1 MMLTD
6 NTGTVHLSNDTRS
19 DTDPQI
25 YNRRVQEDEFTAP
38 SSRVFNRIPTEGE
51 NFRTLSLS
59 FYSYCSSFLLYLH
72 PLFPHFLLS
81 DPLFINLSSAA
92 ASAAGNWWAEAVSH
106 TEVTVHTY
114 TCIDAE
120 GVILAGLHAQSQL
133 PIMWLLLP
141 ASHPHDPIRSPDLSN
156 QLLWQPAG
164 RRADRGSRAVP
175 IS

>member
-6 NTGTVHLSNDTRS
+6 NTGILPKWTTHTQTLTHKCPTGVF
-19 DTDPQI
+19 
-25 YNRRVQEDEFTAP
+25 RRMNSQH
-38 SSRVFNRIPTEGE
+38 RVFNPTFPLRKGKTSEPPP
-51 NFRTLSLS
+51 SS
-59 FYSYCSSFLLYLH
+59 FYSYFYFISTLSSR
-72 PLFPHFLLS
+72 FLLS

-92 ASAAGNWWAEAVSH
+92 ASAALNWWAEAVSH

-120 GVILAGLHAQSQL
+120 RVILAGLHAQSQL
-133 PIMWLLLP
+133 AIMWLLLP

>member
-1 MMLTD
+1 MATD
-6 NTGTVHLSNDTRS
+6 NTGTLHLSERHTLRHWHTNAQQERMNS
-19 DTDPQI
+19 QH
-25 YNRRVQEDEFTAP
+25 RVFHPTLTLQKGKTLEPLPYLSTPIFPLSSFIFTF
-38 SSRVFNRIPTEGE
+38 SSR
-51 NFRTLSLS
+51 
-59 FYSYCSSFLLYLH
+59 
-72 PLFPHFLLS
+72 FLLS
-81 DPLFINLSSAA
+81 YPLFINLSSAA
-92 ASAAGNWWAEAVSH
+92 SSATRNWWAEAVSH

-120 GVILAGLHAQSQL
+120 RVILAGLHAQSQL

>member
-1 MMLTD
+1 M
-6 NTGTVHLSNDTRS
+6 NDTHS
-19 DTDPQI
+19 DTDTQTPR
-25 YNRRVQEDEFTAP
+25 RRVQEDESTASSLP
-38 SSRVFNRIPTEGE
+38 SYLTPTEGE
-51 NFRTLSLS
+51 NFRTPPLS
-59 FYSYCSSFLLYLH
+59 FYSYFPPSP
-72 PLFPHFLLS
+72 PLFFTFSSRFLLS
-81 DPLFINLSSAA
+81 YPLFINLSSAA
-92 ASAAGNWWAEAVSH
+92 ASAARNWWAEAVSH

-120 GVILAGLHAQSQL
+120 RVILAGLHAQSQL